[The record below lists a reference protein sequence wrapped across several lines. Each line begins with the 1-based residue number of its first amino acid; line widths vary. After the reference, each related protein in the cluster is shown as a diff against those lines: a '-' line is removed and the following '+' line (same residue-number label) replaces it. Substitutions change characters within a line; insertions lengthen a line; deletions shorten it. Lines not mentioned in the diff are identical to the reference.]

1 VSFYCSLIVEATTR
15 GGYMPALV
23 DLCNNKKFGNS
34 QKKYFWRKVEEIRL
48 QEGGA
53 KVKALGCLVEVWKG
67 YDMGGHS
74 YGRSLRSF
82 LLEFI
87 ISSIEKNED
96 KDTEKI
102 KLTLSI
108 LIAMYF
114 DYKYI
119 NEHGWFDY
127 KLENHC
133 ELPLKERI
141 LLCSAGFLLEVDD
154 IPDID
159 YWPVE
164 NIEKLLKS

>member
-1 VSFYCSLIVEATTR
+1 
-15 GGYMPALV
+15 MPALI
-23 DLCNNKKFGNS
+23 DLCNSKKFGNS
-34 QKKYFWRKVEEIRL
+34 QKKYFWKKVNEIRL
-48 QEGGA
+48 QEGDA
-53 KVKALGCLVEVWKG
+53 KEKALECLIEVWRG
-67 YDMGGHS
+67 CGGGGHS
-74 YGRSLRSF
+74 HGRSLRSF
-82 LLEFI
+82 LLEFL
-87 ISSIEKNED
+87 ISSIKKNED
-96 KDTEKI
+96 KNREKI

-119 NEHGWFDY
+119 NEQGWFDC
-127 KLENHC
+127 KLENQC

-154 IPDID
+154 VPDID